1 MPDRISGLRA
11 PTEKAGVTMEQFT
24 KMTLRQAI
32 AYRVLDWE
40 ESNPPSF
47 YALAFIVSYQ
57 VRTLFTELRAT
68 ARL

>member
-1 MPDRISGLRA
+1 
-11 PTEKAGVTMEQFT
+11 MEQFT

-47 YALAFIVSYQ
+47 YALALIVSYQ